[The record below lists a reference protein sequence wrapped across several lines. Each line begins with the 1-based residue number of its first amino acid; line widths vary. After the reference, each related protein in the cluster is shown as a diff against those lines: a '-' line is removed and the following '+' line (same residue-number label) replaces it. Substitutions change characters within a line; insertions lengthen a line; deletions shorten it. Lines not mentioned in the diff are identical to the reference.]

1 MAKKKKTA
9 AQLNREINDA
19 LSAYPT
25 RKLADPS
32 AQRVADEI
40 EEAAYAVFERPG
52 GEDLTYAEFHEEVRG
67 LLRGS
72 YLSSALNQHIDTL
85 YRRIYGPLPK

>member
-32 AQRVADEI
+32 AQRAIVSLV
-40 EEAAYAVFERPG
+40 EASCPM
-52 GEDLTYAEFHEEVRG
+52 
-67 LLRGS
+67 
-72 YLSSALNQHIDTL
+72 
-85 YRRIYGPLPK
+85 